1 MSEPENTVSAPPFRL
16 SLDGWAVVLAFTLAL
31 LVRFGVIKQIPW

>member
-1 MSEPENTVSAPPFRL
+1 MPDTENATPAPRFRL
-16 SLDGWAVVLAFTLAL
+16 SLDVWAVIFAFALTL